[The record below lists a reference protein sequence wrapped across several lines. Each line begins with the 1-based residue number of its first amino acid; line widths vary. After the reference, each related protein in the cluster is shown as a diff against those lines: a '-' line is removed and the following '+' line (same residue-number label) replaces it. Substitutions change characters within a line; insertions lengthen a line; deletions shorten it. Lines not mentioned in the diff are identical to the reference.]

1 MLHDDQAP
9 APTHAAEWSAT
20 IQRTVKQRAAVQRE
34 VGRLLD
40 ALAPERPP
48 ARHDVPTPA
57 IRQHRAPGRCILQ
70 ADARAVTVSWFPARA
85 DADSLGEVVVISWR
99 GTVSHPGGASRATG
113 HAEPLDTINLQPV
126 EVESGTW
133 EWHSDR
139 GTPALAT
146 EALATYCRTLL
157 SE

>member
-1 MLHDDQAP
+1 MLHEDQAP
-9 APTHAAEWSAT
+9 SHTAEWSAT

-57 IRQHRAPGRCILQ
+57 VRQHRAPGRCILQ

-85 DADSLGEVVVISWR
+85 DADSLGEVVVIAWR
-99 GTVSHPGGASRATG
+99 GTVSHPGGATRANG
-113 HAEPLDTINLQPV
+113 GAEPLDTISLQPV
-126 EVESGTW
+126 ELPDGCW
-133 EWHSDR
+133 EWRSDR
-139 GTPALAT
+139 HSPALGT
-146 EALATYCRTLL
+146 EDLASYCRTLL
-157 SE
+157 DS